1 MVWPFTRT
9 GQHSL
14 STRIHAS
21 KESIVKFLHNSEELF
36 RLNPLLTSMTQ
47 DPDNPN
53 KWDLEDDL
61 IFMGFKIKSPY
72 SVIFEFK
79 EDGMIGDAIA
89 GAGVRTRSIY
99 KATAVEEGVCE
110 LTEDITVTANA
121 FLMSYVISTQN
132 KAHAKIFE
140 KIKEKLETKKPDSP
154 STSG

>member
-21 KESIVKFLHNSEELF
+21 KESIVKFLHNPEELF

-61 IFMGFKIKSPY
+61 IIMGFKIKSPY
-72 SVIFEFK
+72 SVIFEFN

-99 KATAVEEGVCE
+99 KVTEVEEGVCE